1 MDVTHAGG
9 VFDFLTS
16 ETRSPG
22 LAVFNLRAKAQTLG
36 LGYHLYGGF
45 LPRGSAGGSTEG
57 YFRPGW
63 CRKRLEVV
71 HDCRSMQS

>member
-36 LGYHLYGGF
+36 LGTTCMVDSYPVDPRVDRLRGILGLGGVVN
-45 LPRGSAGGSTEG
+45 
-57 YFRPGW
+57 GW
-63 CRKRLEVV
+63 R
-71 HDCRSMQS
+71 